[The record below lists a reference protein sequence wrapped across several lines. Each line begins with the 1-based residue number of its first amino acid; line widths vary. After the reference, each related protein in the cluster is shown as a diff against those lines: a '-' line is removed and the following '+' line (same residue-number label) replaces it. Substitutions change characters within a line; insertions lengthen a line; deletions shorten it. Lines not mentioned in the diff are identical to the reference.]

1 MPAAAPGGGASR
13 RRSAAGQ
20 GGKRSRRVRQDHR
33 HALLLAPSSAWYIA
47 RRAQRS
53 VRSVRVVE
61 WRVRVRVRC
70 RFDLMRMRVRIFWR
84 PVFGDVINA
93 PRRPVA
99 VGATSTPPSPPP
111 AALLHAFCFACFLH
125 AFCTRHAL
133 ALAWLCRG
141 LATLCGTV
149 VWTCVVSE
157 AAASVLWY
165 PREHPN
171 GRKVGRTLVRYEVG
185 QARDDRRPLYH
196 GEVGVRWRTSHE

>member
-125 AFCTRHAL
+125 AFCICMRL
-133 ALAWLCRG
+133 LSLGCVEG
-141 LATLCGTV
+141 SPP
-149 VWTCVVSE
+149 CVV
-157 AAASVLWY
+157 LWCGRALPVRQ
-165 PREHPN
+165 PRRYCGIRESTRPAERSG
-171 GRKVGRTLVRYEVG
+171 GRLCATRWAKLVMIVAPYTT
-185 QARDDRRPLYH
+185 AR
-196 GEVGVRWRTSHE
+196 